1 MALGI
6 DTVFVWVTDL
16 DGSLDWYRRF
26 GVEPGPRYGDF
37 QVMQTEGARFALH
50 QGPRPTGDPTA
61 VVGFGVASLETEIE
75 RVAGLGIV
83 PIDGITDTGSARFI
97 TFADPDGNQIQLVQ
111 RTG

>member
-1 MALGI
+1 
-6 DTVFVWVTDL
+6 
-16 DGSLDWYRRF
+16 
-26 GVEPGPRYGDF
+26 
-37 QVMQTEGARFALH
+37 
-50 QGPRPTGDPTA
+50 
-61 VVGFGVASLETEIE
+61 VASLETEIE